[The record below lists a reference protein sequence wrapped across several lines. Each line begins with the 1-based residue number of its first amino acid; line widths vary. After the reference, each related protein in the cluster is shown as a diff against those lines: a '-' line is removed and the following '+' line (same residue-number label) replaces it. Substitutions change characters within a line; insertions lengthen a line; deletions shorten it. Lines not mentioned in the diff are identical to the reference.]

1 MQMFGKMQEWK
12 SEIFQAS
19 CPYSMQLGSYWWT
32 SLYWPQSVEDLDN
45 YDSDTFYYDSV
56 KYPDRVFLLK
66 TGLYRIGYSVASETV
81 YNRNN
86 YMEVVVE
93 YGSGST
99 GYEIE
104 KTRTF
109 QSIYRKG
116 TTNTATTP
124 FYVTSPNIWVRLKI
138 RPQDSRYTTVI
149 KGKNAVLTI
158 ERVKPIA

>member
-45 YDSDTFYYDSV
+45 YDSDTFYYDPI

-66 TGLYRIGYSVASETV
+66 TGLYRIGYNVASETV

-124 FYVTSPNIWVRLKI
+124 FYVTSPKLSSLPKVCISNTEILSLGKGQGNFKGNNIL
-138 RPQDSRYTTVI
+138 
-149 KGKNAVLTI
+149 
-158 ERVKPIA
+158 